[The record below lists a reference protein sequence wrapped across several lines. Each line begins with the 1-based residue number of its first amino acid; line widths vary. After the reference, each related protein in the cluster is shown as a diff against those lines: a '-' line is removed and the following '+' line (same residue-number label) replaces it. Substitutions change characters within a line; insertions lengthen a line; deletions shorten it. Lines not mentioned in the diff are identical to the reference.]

1 MTKGLKNECLQLRE
15 ELQNEYFRLDKN
27 MRENMIG
34 KHEDGST
41 RYANKPAHY
50 IMQET
55 FNNIRERLQ
64 QLDALLYP
72 PHAAEEVLRKNRL
85 TIEQQ
90 LKEIK

>member
-1 MTKGLKNECLQLRE
+1 LKNEFLQLRE

-34 KHEDGST
+34 RHEDGNV

-64 QLDALLYP
+64 QLDAVLYP
-72 PHAAEEVLRKNRL
+72 PYLGEQELRKNRL

-90 LKEIK
+90 LIEIK